1 MLGLGDI
8 WITAAV
14 AGSVLVSVAGI
25 IYGTL
30 NWNNGGGDK

>member
-14 AGSVLVSVAGI
+14 LGSVAASVAGV
-25 IYGTL
+25 IYGAL
-30 NWNNGGGDK
+30 KWNCNGGEQ